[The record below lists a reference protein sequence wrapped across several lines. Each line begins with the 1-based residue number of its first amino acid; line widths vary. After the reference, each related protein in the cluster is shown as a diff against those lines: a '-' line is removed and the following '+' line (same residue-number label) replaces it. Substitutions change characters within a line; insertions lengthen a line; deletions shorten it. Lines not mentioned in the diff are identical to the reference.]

1 MNMYTPRQ
9 YIIDNYGPINSGKRL
24 KEFLF
29 ENFKDRLNITD
40 CKYVVMRGKL
50 NGYEDVNNS

>member
-24 KEFLF
+24 KEILFKCFFLKV
-29 ENFKDRLNITD
+29 EKN
-40 CKYVVMRGKL
+40 
-50 NGYEDVNNS
+50 